1 MKPSS
6 RTARTPSK
14 LPDSLHQ
21 QINRY
26 ALVASAAGVSLL
38 ALANPSEA
46 KIVYTK
52 THQVIKA
59 NGIYALDL
67 SHDGTVDFVIQ
78 EVTNNGSLG
87 VKEAFGNAVEGSRLA
102 AALKRD
108 ALIGPRQHFLSNSG
122 SFGEGMVVVD
132 CSYVCSTVSG
142 PWVNVDNRY
151 LGLTF
156 QIKGKT
162 HYGWARL
169 SVKVRGSAI
178 TATLTGYAYETIPRK
193 GIRAGETGAATD
205 RETDSTE
212 SQIPPSAVTVAES
225 APVAAQ
231 PPSLGRLA
239 LGASGVLLWRQ
250 P

>member
-1 MKPSS
+1 MKEPS
-6 RTARTPSK
+6 RPPRTPSK

-26 ALVASAAGVSLL
+26 ALVASATGVSLL
-38 ALANPSEA
+38 ALAKPSEA
-46 KIVYTK
+46 TIVYTK

-67 SHDGTVDFVIQ
+67 SHDGTVDFAIQ
-78 EVTNNGSLG
+78 EVTNNGSLW

-102 AALKRD
+102 AALKRG
-108 ALIGPRQHFLSNSG
+108 ALIGPRRHFSSNSG
-122 SFGEGMVVVD
+122 SFGEGMVLVD
-132 CSYVCSTVSG
+132 CSYACSTVSG

-151 LGLTF
+151 LGLKF

-169 SVKVRGSAI
+169 SVKVQGKAI

-193 GIRAGETGAATD
+193 GIRSGETGAAAD
-205 RETDSTE
+205 GETDSE
-212 SQIPPSAVTVAES
+212 ASQIPPSAVTVAEA

-239 LGASGVLLWRQ
+239 LGASGILLRR
-250 P
+250 